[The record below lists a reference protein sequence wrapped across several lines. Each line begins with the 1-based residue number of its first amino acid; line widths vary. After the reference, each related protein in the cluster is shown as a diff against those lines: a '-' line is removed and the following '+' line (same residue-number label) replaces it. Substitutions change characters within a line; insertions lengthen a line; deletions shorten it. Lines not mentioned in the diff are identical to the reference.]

1 MVARYWSARA
11 TADKAPAYVAFFRD
25 QLVPQLRGI
34 EGHLGALVFDRALPD
49 GVEITVLTFW
59 ASPEAIAR
67 FAGATPDR
75 AVVEPEARALPKAT
89 TTPSGTSRSGSTRL
103 PR

>member
-59 ASPEAIAR
+59 PHRRRSRVSLAPRPIAPWSSR
-67 FAGATPDR
+67 RR
-75 AVVEPEARALPKAT
+75 ARCSKAT
-89 TTPSGTSRSGSTRL
+89 TTPSGHLALRLDTLTR
-103 PR
+103 